1 MKHRGVVKEK
11 LPVSEKIYGP
21 AHVGMWRM
29 MRRGGRRGI
38 YFSRRRR
45 RRWPWILLILAITVL
60 IVSALIYFGREPE
73 EAPPMRAAIL
83 DGLAADYPNQ
93 TFIESAV
100 EVLARAG
107 FEVDVYGPENITLNF
122 LRELPS
128 RDYGLVVFRVHGGRI
143 RQPIG
148 LFIGGGL
155 FVERCGPDSHRDE
168 VESGYL
174 LLGRPFLSNETYCVA
189 PPHYISEK
197 LRGEFRKTI
206 IIAMSCFTGDDNI
219 MASAFFERGA
229 GAYMGF
235 KGEISPGYADAF
247 TITLLRKLY
256 SEKLPIQKAF
266 DQAWRELGSDPQYG
280 GSPAL
285 YLP

>member
-1 MKHRGVVKEK
+1 MKKYMTELIYKEVLPLRKIRNKSRRG
-11 LPVSEKIYGP
+11 
-21 AHVGMWRM
+21 

-45 RRWPWILLILAITVL
+45 RMWPWILLILVIIAV
-60 IVSALIYFGREPE
+60 IVSIVIYLGMELE

-93 TFIESAV
+93 TFIESAK
-100 EVLARAG
+100 EILARAG
-107 FEVDVYGPENITLNF
+107 FEVDIYGPEDITLDL

-128 RDYGLVVFRVHGGRI
+128 RDYGLILFRVHGGRI

-155 FVERCGPDSHRDE
+155 FIEKCGPESHRDE

-174 LLGRPFLSNETYCVA
+174 LIGRPFLSNETYCVA

-197 LRGEFRKTI
+197 LHGKFRKTI

-219 MASAFFERGA
+219 MASAFLERGA
-229 GAYMGF
+229 GAYVGF
-235 KGEISPGYADAF
+235 RGEISPDYADAF

-256 SEKLPIQKAF
+256 SEKLLIQDAF
-266 DQAWRELGSDPQYG
+266 DQALRELGSDPHYG